1 MSGKVG
7 GTSGQGR
14 NRNND
19 QASRRLTP
27 GGGLSLVENVN
38 GASIRVD
45 SGKSGPGAS
54 LGELTMWLSAQ
65 LAVDSANDVGRE
77 LGVWMG
83 ALCSSRPHPREWP
96 PGTWRTEIE
105 SCATVMS
112 PIL

>member
-1 MSGKVG
+1 M
-7 GTSGQGR
+7 
-14 NRNND
+14 
-19 QASRRLTP
+19 
-27 GGGLSLVENVN
+27 ENVN